1 MKTNLLQPNKYMPTI
16 IQLLT
21 PLAVFLGLGAEW
33 YWWAVAVVFFLAY
46 RMIGH
51 GVGLHRY
58 YCHKQFTISRF
69 SEWFIGWFSLMSCV
83 GSPSSYTLVHLVHHK
98 YTDTPLDPHGP
109 QNGIRSILYWFWNPP
124 LDLEKTPI
132 FTRRL
137 TELMPYMWI
146 HNFYWPLIALNA
158 FVLYL
163 ISWKLFLFAWWIPM
177 SFTIWELVFS
187 VYISHWHLGV
197 HAPVNHNNYS
207 GRLLPFHEYLHR
219 THHIYPNLGN
229 QATGPQEF
237 DYTYHLCRLFA
248 REWRQETLDETT
260 KA

>member
-1 MKTNLLQPNKYMPTI
+1 MPTI

-33 YWWAVAVVFFLAY
+33 YWWMVAVVFFLAY

-58 YCHKQFTISRF
+58 YCHAQFTVNKF
-69 SEWFIGWFSLMSCV
+69 SELIIGWFSLMSCV

-98 YTDTPLDPHGP
+98 YTDKEGDPHGP
-109 QNGIRSILYWFWNPP
+109 HNGIRSILYCFWNPP
-124 LDLEKTPI
+124 EDLEKTPI

-137 TELMPYMWI
+137 TQLIPYMWI
-146 HNFYWPLIALNA
+146 HNWYWPLIALNA
-158 FVLYL
+158 FILYL

-187 VYISHWHLGV
+187 VYVSHYKDGNFAAQNHSNTLGKI
-197 HAPVNHNNYS
+197 
-207 GRLLPFHEYLHR
+207 LIFHEYLHK
-219 THHIYPNLGN
+219 THHDWPMLGN
-229 QATGPQEF
+229 LALKKGEI
-237 DYTYHLCRLFA
+237 DYTYYLCKLFA
-248 REWRQETLDETT
+248 KSWRQEALDEIS
-260 KA
+260 KAQ